1 MKKYLAY
8 VLAAL
13 LVLAL
18 MPTMALADRTIAVG
32 TDQALQDAINN
43 AQAGDTIQ
51 LTADITLEGTGQL
64 GVNNQAYYAITASNI
79 TIDGQDHTITIKNT
93 QHEGSYSG
101 PILFGFNGSEASGTV
116 KDLKIEVTNKGV
128 KHALQAYKGA
138 NLDVVNVTVRGC
150 LGYALVVNGS
160 KVTVKG
166 KYGLVTSGN
175 GSGGINV
182 DLGSGVTTPAALT
195 IWEAKI
201 EEETSVKVE
210 HSNSKNVKVTA
221 TIEDG
226 SFHSVVNSAGQTE
239 NTALTVS
246 GGTFAIRPTKYV
258 SNNTVCTV
266 NGITYVNTSEGIAQ
280 DQDIIGKLK
289 EGCSITVWKG
299 DLNLPNLPADA
310 KVINMGSG
318 KVTVHGKQVRPG
330 ESYPPQPTKPTEP
343 TKPIA
348 GVVIGGGNQ
357 QEDEDE
363 PEQSPS
369 NTLRYAVICRTLNV
383 RSGPGTEYSKLG
395 ALSRGTLLDGELLSN
410 GWVKFSYNGQTA
422 YVSGMYVQS
431 VDNGQL
437 SVQCGTLNV
446 RSGAGTSY
454 SKIGALY
461 RGTYVK
467 PLETQGN
474 WYKIGYDGG
483 YGWICA
489 DYVG

>member
-1 MKKYLAY
+1 MKN
-8 VLAAL
+8 V
-13 LVLAL
+13 
-18 MPTMALADRTIAVG
+18 
-32 TDQALQDAINN
+32 
-43 AQAGDTIQ
+43 
-51 LTADITLEGTGQL
+51 
-64 GVNNQAYYAITASNI
+64 
-79 TIDGQDHTITIKNT
+79 
-93 QHEGSYSG
+93 
-101 PILFGFNGSEASGTV
+101 
-116 KDLKIEVTNKGV
+116 EVHDCT
-128 KHALQAYKGA
+128 
-138 NLDVVNVTVRGC
+138 
-150 LGYALVVNGS
+150 GYALVVNGS
-160 KVTVKG
+160 TVTVKG
-166 KYGLVTSGN
+166 DRGLVTNGSN

-182 DLGSGVTTPAALT
+182 DLGSGVNTDATLNLENAT
-195 IWEAKI
+195 IA
-201 EEETSVKVE
+201 EENSVYVE
-210 HSNSKNVKVTA
+210 HNNSENEKVTA
-221 TIEDG
+221 NIYGG
-226 SFHSVVNSAGQTE
+226 SFKSVEISDKYPGT
-239 NTALTVS
+239 TTLTVS
-246 GGTFAIRPTKYV
+246 GGEFTKLPTECVEDDMTAARLGNKTYV
-258 SNNTVCTV
+258 GSADQVAEKVKGAQSGQTITVLTGELELTGVPAGVTVKNEGMGQVTV
-266 NGITYVNTSEGIAQ
+266 NGVSV
-280 DQDIIGKLK
+280 
-289 EGCSITVWKG
+289 S
-299 DLNLPNLPADA
+299 PN
-310 KVINMGSG
+310 
-318 KVTVHGKQVRPG
+318 
-330 ESYPPQPTKPTEP
+330 ESYTKP

-395 ALSRGTLLDGELLSN
+395 TLSRGTLLDGELLSN

-422 YVSGMYVQS
+422 YVSGVYVQS

-474 WYKIGYDGG
+474 WYKIGYDSG

>member
-1 MKKYLAY
+1 MKRYLVY

-18 MPTMALADRTIAVG
+18 LPAVALAEDYDVANETQLLEAIGKAKNGETIKLADDIEVNVDGVTSSAKFILPNGVTVDGAGNTITVTG
-32 TDQALQDAINN
+32 TAN
-43 AQAGDTIQ
+43 ASLFLVSGSGNKA
-51 LTADITLEGTGQL
+51 
-64 GVNNQAYYAITASNI
+64 
-79 TIDGQDHTITIKNT
+79 TIKN
-93 QHEGSYSG
+93 
-101 PILFGFNGSEASGTV
+101 
-116 KDLKIEVTNKGV
+116 LKIEGGNGSDTGI
-128 KHALQAYKGA
+128 KHALQAYNGA
-138 NLDVVNVTVRGC
+138 TINVTGVEVSGC
-150 LGYALVVNGS
+150 TGYALVVNSAIG
-160 KVTVKG
+160 VVN
-166 KYGLVTSGN
+166 GLTTSGN
-175 GSGGINV
+175 GWGGINV
-182 DLGSGVTTPAALT
+182 DNGSGILGEKPSLT
-195 IWEAKI
+195 VNNATIGDENSVYVENKVDGSLAPEVKI
-201 EEETSVKVE
+201 VAGSFQEVKV
-210 HSNSKNVKVTA
+210 NKDQNV
-221 TIEDG
+221 D
-226 SFHSVVNSAGQTE
+226 
-239 NTALTVS
+239 NTCLTVS
-246 GGTFAIRPTKYV
+246 GGEFATPPTDYV
-258 SNNTVCTV
+258 ETGKTAASLGGTTYVGISTDVVNKLKGAKSGQTITVLTGDLELDDVPAGVTVINRGEGQVTV
-266 NGITYVNTSEGIAQ
+266 NGTS
-280 DQDIIGKLK
+280 LK
-289 EGCSITVWKG
+289 QG
-299 DLNLPNLPADA
+299 D
-310 KVINMGSG
+310 
-318 KVTVHGKQVRPG
+318 
-330 ESYPPQPTKPTEP
+330 SYSKP

-395 ALSRGTLLDGELLSN
+395 TLSRGTLLDGELLSN

>member
-1 MKKYLAY
+1 MKRYLVY

-18 MPTMALADRTIAVG
+18 LPAVALAEDYDVANETQLLEAIGKAKNGETIKLADDIEVNVDGVTSSAKFILPNGVTVDGAGNTITVTG
-32 TDQALQDAINN
+32 TAN
-43 AQAGDTIQ
+43 ASLFLVSGSGNKA
-51 LTADITLEGTGQL
+51 
-64 GVNNQAYYAITASNI
+64 
-79 TIDGQDHTITIKNT
+79 TIKN
-93 QHEGSYSG
+93 
-101 PILFGFNGSEASGTV
+101 
-116 KDLKIEVTNKGV
+116 LKIEGGNGSDTGI
-128 KHALQAYKGA
+128 KHALQAYNGA
-138 NLDVVNVTVRGC
+138 TINVTGVEVSGC
-150 LGYALVVNGS
+150 TGYALVVNGS
-160 KVTVKG
+160 TVTVD
-166 KYGLVTSGN
+166 GLTTSGN
-175 GSGGINV
+175 GWGGINV
-182 DLGSGVTTPAALT
+182 DLGQDVTTTATLT
-195 IWEAKI
+195 IEEATI
-201 EEETSVKVE
+201 TEGNSVYVE
-210 HSNSKNVKVTA
+210 NTYSQEPSVTA
-221 TIEDG
+221 TINGG
-226 SFHSVVNSAGQTE
+226 SFKSVKISDE
-239 NTALTVS
+239 HPKNTALTVS
-246 GGTFAIRPTKYV
+246 GGEFTTLPKEYV
-258 SNNTVCTV
+258 AAGQTAASLGGTTYVGISTDVANKLKGATSGQTITVLTGNLELRDVPAGVKVTNDGNGNVTV
-266 NGITYVNTSEGIAQ
+266 NGVSVGP
-280 DQDIIGKLK
+280 K
-289 EGCSITVWKG
+289 
-299 DLNLPNLPADA
+299 
-310 KVINMGSG
+310 
-318 KVTVHGKQVRPG
+318 
-330 ESYPPQPTKPTEP
+330 ESYTKP

-395 ALSRGTLLDGELLSN
+395 TLSRGTLLDGELLSN

-422 YVSGMYVQS
+422 YVSGVYVQS

>member
-1 MKKYLAY
+1 MKRYLVY

-18 MPTMALADRTIAVG
+18 LPAVALAEDYDVADEAALLVAIGKAQSGETIK
-32 TDQALQDAINN
+32 
-43 AQAGDTIQ
+43 
-51 LTADITLEGTGQL
+51 LTASFTVNVSQL
-64 GVNNQAYYAITASNI
+64 GTNKAKFELPGGVTV
-79 TIDGQDHTITIKNT
+79 DGDNHTITVTGSNFEGGASYAKGMLFQISNDQTATIKNLT
-93 QHEGSYSG
+93 IEGG
-101 PILFGFNGSEASGTV
+101 KVI
-116 KDLKIEVTNKGV
+116 
-128 KHALQAYKGA
+128 KHALQAWNGGTL
-138 NLDVVNVTVRGC
+138 NVEGVTVNNC
-150 LGYALVVNGS
+150 AGYALVVNSATG
-160 KVTVKG
+160 VVD
-166 KYGLVTSGN
+166 GLTTSGN
-175 GSGGINV
+175 GWGGINV
-182 DLGSGVTTPAALT
+182 DNGTDIFDKKPSLTVYNAT
-195 IWEAKI
+195 IWDENSVFVENKEYEEEGALAPEAKI
-201 EEETSVKVE
+201 VAGSFQEVKV
-210 HSNSKNVKVTA
+210 NKDQNV
-221 TIEDG
+221 D
-226 SFHSVVNSAGQTE
+226 
-239 NTALTVS
+239 NTCLSVS
-246 GGTFAIRPTKYV
+246 GGEFTKLPTECVEDDMTAARLGNKTYVGDAKEVAEKVKDAKNGQTIRVLTGNLDLTGVPAGV
-258 SNNTVCTV
+258 TVTNQGSGNVTV
-266 NGITYVNTSEGIAQ
+266 NGVSVGEN
-280 DQDIIGKLK
+280 
-289 EGCSITVWKG
+289 
-299 DLNLPNLPADA
+299 
-310 KVINMGSG
+310 
-318 KVTVHGKQVRPG
+318 
-330 ESYPPQPTKPTEP
+330 ESYTKP

-395 ALSRGTLLDGELLSN
+395 TLSRGTLLDGELLSN

-422 YVSGMYVQS
+422 YVSGVYVQS

>member
-1 MKKYLAY
+1 MKRYLSLC
-8 VLAAL
+8 LAAL

-18 MPTMALADRTIAVG
+18 LPTMALADEYQVSKEEELVTAI
-32 TDQALQDAINN
+32 QAIQDAQSGAI
-43 AQAGDTIQ
+43 ATIK
-51 LTADITLEGTGQL
+51 LTESFKVDVD
-64 GVNNQAYYAITASNI
+64 GVAENGGKFTIPNGV
-79 TIDGQDHTITIKNT
+79 TIDGDNNTITVTGSAAASLFLVSGKGSSATIKNLT
-93 QHEGSYSG
+93 IIGS
-101 PILFGFNGSEASGTV
+101 
-116 KDLKIEVTNKGV
+116 KGI
-128 KHALQAYKGA
+128 KHGMQAYGGA
-138 NLDVVNVTVRGC
+138 TLAVENVNVQNCT
-150 LGYALVVNGS
+150 GYALVVNGS
-160 KVTVKG
+160 TVTVN
-166 KYGLVTSGN
+166 GLTTSGN
-175 GSGGINV
+175 DWGGINV
-182 DLGSGVTTPAALT
+182 DLGSGVETPATLT
-195 IWEAKI
+195 IKNAEI
-201 EEETSVKVE
+201 EEENSVYVE
-210 HSNSKNVKVTA
+210 HNNSPDTKVTA
-221 TIEDG
+221 TIEGG
-226 SFHSVVNSAGQTE
+226 SFQSVVNAEGQTE
-239 NTALTVS
+239 KTKLSVKMGKFKTPPTEYALKNRTV
-246 GGTFAIRPTKYV
+246 Y
-258 SNNTVCTV
+258 TV
-266 NGITYVNTSEGIAQ
+266 NDTTYVKTEEGIT
-280 DQDIIGKLK
+280 QDIGTLE
-289 EGCSITVWKG
+289 EGCIITVLKGNLNLSSLPAGAKVTNKG
-299 DLNLPNLPADA
+299 DG
-310 KVINMGSG
+310 KVIVAG
-318 KVTVHGKQVRPG
+318 TQVG
-330 ESYPPQPTKPTEP
+330 QNESYPPQPTKPTEP

-395 ALSRGTLLDGELLSN
+395 TLSRGTLLDGELLSN

-474 WYKIGYDGG
+474 WYKIGYDSG

>member
-1 MKKYLAY
+1 
-8 VLAAL
+8 
-13 LVLAL
+13 
-18 MPTMALADRTIAVG
+18 MPFRRMAE
-32 TDQALQDAINN
+32 
-43 AQAGDTIQ
+43 
-51 LTADITLEGTGQL
+51 LTVEN
-64 GVNNQAYYAITASNI
+64 V
-79 TIDGQDHTITIKNT
+79 
-93 QHEGSYSG
+93 
-101 PILFGFNGSEASGTV
+101 
-116 KDLKIEVTNKGV
+116 EVS
-128 KHALQAYKGA
+128 
-138 NLDVVNVTVRGC
+138 GC

-160 KVTVKG
+160 TVTVD
-166 KYGLVTSGN
+166 GLTTSGN
-175 GSGGINV
+175 GWGGINV
-182 DLGSGVTTPAALT
+182 DLGNGVTTPATLT
-195 IWEAKI
+195 LKDATIAEG
-201 EEETSVKVE
+201 TSVKVE
-210 HSNSKNVKVTA
+210 HTYSENVEVTA
-221 TIEDG
+221 TISGG
-226 SFHSVVNSAGQTE
+226 SFQSVEIPAEDTE

-246 GGTFAIRPTKYV
+246 GGEFTTLPKEYV
-258 SNNTVCTV
+258 AAGKTAASLDGTTYVGSADEVAEKVKGAKSGQTITVWTGKLELTDVANGVTVKNEGGEQVTV
-266 NGITYVNTSEGIAQ
+266 NGENV
-280 DQDIIGKLK
+280 GK
-289 EGCSITVWKG
+289 
-299 DLNLPNLPADA
+299 N
-310 KVINMGSG
+310 
-318 KVTVHGKQVRPG
+318 
-330 ESYPPQPTKPTEP
+330 ESYAKP

-348 GVVIGGGNQ
+348 GVVVAGGQ

-383 RSGPGTEYSKLG
+383 RSGPGTEHSKLG
-395 ALSRGTLLDGELLSN
+395 TLSRGTLLDGELLSN

>member
-1 MKKYLAY
+1 MKRYLSLC
-8 VLAAL
+8 LAVL

-18 MPTMALADRTIAVG
+18 MPTMALAAEYSADSADALTEAIQNAAKSGGTIE
-32 TDQALQDAINN
+32 
-43 AQAGDTIQ
+43 
-51 LTADITLEGTGQL
+51 LTKSFTVDVSGVDKNSGKFIIPTGVT
-64 GVNNQAYYAITASNI
+64 GV
-79 TIDGQDHTITIKNT
+79 TIDGNNKTITVT
-93 QHEGSYSG
+93 GEADAS
-101 PILFGFNGSEASGTV
+101 LFLVIGKDSSATI
-116 KDLKIEVTNKGV
+116 KDLTIKGEKNI
-128 KHALQAYKGA
+128 KHGMQAYGGA
-138 NLDVVNVTVRGC
+138 TLAVEKVEVHNCT
-150 LGYALVVNGS
+150 GYALVVNGS
-160 KVTVKG
+160 TVTVD
-166 KYGLVTSGN
+166 GLVTNGSN

-182 DLGSGVTTPAALT
+182 DLGSGVETPATLT
-195 IWEAKI
+195 IKNATIAEDN
-201 EEETSVKVE
+201 SVYVE
-210 HSNSKNVKVTA
+210 HSHSEGVEVTA

-226 SFHSVVNSAGQTE
+226 SFQSVKISDEHPET
-239 NTALTVS
+239 TTLTVS
-246 GGTFAIRPTKYV
+246 GGEFTKLPTECVEDDMTAARLGNKTYV
-258 SNNTVCTV
+258 GSDDEVAEKVKGAQSGQTITVLTGDLDLTNVPAGVTVTNQGGDRVTV
-266 NGITYVNTSEGIAQ
+266 NGVSVG
-280 DQDIIGKLK
+280 
-289 EGCSITVWKG
+289 
-299 DLNLPNLPADA
+299 PN
-310 KVINMGSG
+310 K
-318 KVTVHGKQVRPG
+318 
-330 ESYPPQPTKPTEP
+330 SYTKP

-348 GVVIGGGNQ
+348 GVVISGGNQ

-395 ALSRGTLLDGELLSN
+395 TLSRGTLLDGELLSN

>member
-1 MKKYLAY
+1 MKRYLSLC
-8 VLAAL
+8 LAVL

-18 MPTMALADRTIAVG
+18 MPTMALAVTEKVG
-32 TDQALQDAINN
+32 TEEELAEAIQN
-43 AQAGDTIQ
+43 AKNGAIDTIK
-51 LTADITLEGTGQL
+51 LEKNFKVRVN
-64 GVNNQAYYAITASNI
+64 GVATHGGKFIIPNGV
-79 TIDGQDHTITIKNT
+79 TIDGNNKTITVERSVEGSADASLFLVSGEGSSATIKNLT
-93 QHEGSYSG
+93 
-101 PILFGFNGSEASGTV
+101 INGAG
-116 KDLKIEVTNKGV
+116 KI
-128 KHALQAYKGA
+128 KHGMQAYGGA
-138 NLDVVNVTVRGC
+138 TLAVEKVEVHNCT
-150 LGYALVVNGS
+150 GYALVVNGS

-166 KYGLVTSGN
+166 LTTSGN
-175 GSGGINV
+175 EWGGINV
-182 DLGSGVTTPAALT
+182 DLGVNVTTPATLNLENAT
-195 IWEAKI
+195 IAEP
-201 EEETSVKVE
+201 TSVKVE
-210 HSNSKNVKVTA
+210 HSHSDEVEVTA
-221 TIEDG
+221 NIYGG
-226 SFHSVVNSAGQTE
+226 SFQSVEISAKQT
-239 NTALTVS
+239 TDTTLTVS
-246 GGTFAIRPTKYV
+246 GGEFTTLPKEYV
-258 SNNTVCTV
+258 AAGQTAARLDGKTYVGSADLVAQKLAGAQSGQTITVLTGNLDLTGVPAGVRVENQGSGNVTV
-266 NGITYVNTSEGIAQ
+266 NGVSVVPNESNT
-280 DQDIIGKLK
+280 K
-289 EGCSITVWKG
+289 
-299 DLNLPNLPADA
+299 
-310 KVINMGSG
+310 
-318 KVTVHGKQVRPG
+318 
-330 ESYPPQPTKPTEP
+330 P

-395 ALSRGTLLDGELLSN
+395 TLSRGTLLDGELLSN